1 MRASTRMDAS
11 VRARSCTLSTA
22 DGLLQLRHV
31 KTMSGFAAASSREVA
46 VVRIHD
52 AHSYLH
58 CFASVDWSAG
68 EAAVLQRSLCGEYSQ

>member
-1 MRASTRMDAS
+1 
-11 VRARSCTLSTA
+11 
-22 DGLLQLRHV
+22 LLQLRHV

-58 CFASVDWSAG
+58 CVSRLVGRRQCCSAAFVALTVSRRRVDGPSSG
-68 EAAVLQRSLCGEYSQ
+68 